1 MQKNSVTLKVAVGYT
16 IVALVMAVAI
26 ALVYV
31 NTASL
36 LKVNRTTRE
45 YVRKR
50 DAADSTMSAL
60 LKEEQTTLRQ
70 LAEALKKG
78 NTKNYL
84 HEKVRDLNA
93 GRDSVVVQRMT
104 PQVRQAEN
112 TTVEVVKTK
121 KGFFNRLADAFRKEH
136 AETISVKRDRNAV
149 EVDSVAAPVNVAEDV
164 ADILEEI
171 DRQEKS
177 AARSRRDAVSKE
189 MQDLQLVNAQLAIRS
204 AKQLGDVYRRERD
217 SMQQT
222 IDKAMET
229 SRNLLWQI
237 ALLAAVAIAT
247 AIVLSYYIW
256 RDTQRERIYREDLE
270 EANEKIQRAM
280 DQRERL
286 LLTITHDIKA
296 PAASISGFID
306 LMKDYVDNE
315 YGRSCLQNIK
325 HSATHL
331 SQLVAS
337 LLDYQ
342 RLENGMMEVHP
353 VTFRPSD
360 LVRECVDG
368 IRPRA
373 AQKSLEVTCTAD
385 IPDVMYSG
393 DAFRIR
399 QILDNLLGN
408 AVKYTDEGAI
418 DVSASVSAAN
428 VLTVA
433 VKDTG
438 RGMTYEETQKAF
450 CAFTRLDSSYG
461 VDGTGL
467 GLSITQELAKLLRGR
482 ILLQSAV
489 GKGSTFTV
497 TIPLTK
503 TNVVAPTADDAE
515 VATTAD
521 AVSTVSISS
530 EEQPKL
536 DVVHKNKKILILDD
550 DELQLKLLQEMLHRI
565 VDEEW
570 TVFPCSHVSEALTVL
585 HEERPSFMLTDIEM
599 PEMNGMEMIKHI
611 NHAQMKV
618 VAMTAH
624 DESVLSSLK
633 EAGFDD
639 CLFKPFTIEKLE
651 AILGIKGH
659 KEDGPTVALPNS
671 QATGQADSPIA
682 SLLAFADGDAE
693 AERQLLDN
701 LTQEMK
707 KHLTIW
713 ENISSGATTSR
724 DEIAR
729 AAHKLL
735 PTAAMLQWKTVE
747 QLQALSPEN
756 IATVGDESQLRT
768 YAAAVVEEIT
778 SVLSAT

>member
-16 IVALVMAVAI
+16 IVALVMAVAM

-31 NTASL
+31 NTTSL
-36 LKVNRTTRE
+36 LQVNRTTRE

-60 LKEEQTTLRQ
+60 LKEEQATLRQ

-78 NTKNYL
+78 NRKNYL
-84 HEKVRDLNA
+84 HEKVRDLNT

-104 PQVRQAEN
+104 PQVREAEN

-136 AETISVKRDRNAV
+136 AETVSVKRDRNPV
-149 EVDSVAAPVNVAEDV
+149 TVDSVVAPVNVAEDV
-164 ADILEEI
+164 ADILEQI
-171 DRQEKS
+171 DRKEKS
-177 AARSRRDAVSKE
+177 AARSRRNAVSKE

-217 SMQQT
+217 SMQHT

-229 SRNLLWQI
+229 SRTLLWQI
-237 ALLAAVAIAT
+237 ALLAAVAIVT

-256 RDTQRERIYREDLE
+256 RDTRRERIYREELE

-306 LMKDYVDNE
+306 LMTDYVDNE
-315 YGRSCLQNIK
+315 YGRSCLQNIR

-342 RLENGMMEVHP
+342 RLENGNLEMHP
-353 VTFRPSD
+353 VTFRPLD
-360 LVRECVDG
+360 LLRECVEG
-368 IRPRA
+368 MRPLA
-373 AQKSLEVTCTAD
+373 AQKSLEVTFTAN
-385 IPDVMYSG
+385 IPETMYSG

-408 AVKYTDEGAI
+408 AVKYTDEGTI
-418 DVSASVSAAN
+418 DVSASVNTAN

-450 CAFTRLDSSYG
+450 RAFTRLDSSHG

-467 GLSITQELAKLLRGR
+467 GLSITRELAKLLGGR
-482 ILLQSAV
+482 IVLQSAV

-503 TNVVAPTADDAE
+503 TNAAPVAPE
-515 VATTAD
+515 VEDKTSAAPATVEELSQPV
-521 AVSTVSISS
+521 VS
-530 EEQPKL
+530 
-536 DVVHKNKKILILDD
+536 NNRKILILDD
-550 DELQLKLLQEMLHRI
+550 DELQLKLLQEMLSRI
-565 VDEEW
+565 VDDEW

-611 NHAQMKV
+611 NHADMKV

-624 DESVLSSLK
+624 DESVLPRLK

-639 CLFKPFTIEKLE
+639 CLFKPFTTAKLE
-651 AILGIKGH
+651 AILGMKVHKG
-659 KEDGPTVALPNS
+659 
-671 QATGQADSPIA
+671 DSPMA

-713 ENISSGATTSR
+713 KDISSGATTSR
-724 DEIAR
+724 EEISK

-747 QLQALSPEN
+747 LLQTLSPEH
-756 IATVGDESQLRT
+756 IATAGSELQVRQ

-778 SVLSAT
+778 SVLTSTCRNEP

>member
-16 IVALVMAVAI
+16 IVALVMAVAM

-31 NTASL
+31 NTTSL
-36 LKVNRTTRE
+36 LEVNRTTRE

-70 LAEALKKG
+70 LAEALQRSPR
-78 NTKNYL
+78 KNYL
-84 HEKVRDLNA
+84 HEKVRNLNT
-93 GRDSVVVQRMT
+93 GRDSVVVHHMT
-104 PQVRQAEN
+104 PQVREAEN

-136 AETISVKRDRNAV
+136 AETVSVKRDRNPV
-149 EVDSVAAPVNVAEDV
+149 TVDSVAAPVNVAEDV
-164 ADILEEI
+164 ADILEQI
-171 DRQEKS
+171 DRKETS
-177 AARSRRDAVSKE
+177 AARSRREAVSKE

-229 SRNLLWQI
+229 SRTLLWQI

-247 AIVLSYYIW
+247 AVVLSYYIW
-256 RDTQRERIYREDLE
+256 RDTRRERIYREELE

-286 LLTITHDIKA
+286 LITITHDIKA

-306 LMKDYVDNE
+306 LMTDYVDNQ

-342 RLENGMMEVHP
+342 RLENGNLEMHP
-353 VTFRPSD
+353 VTFSPSD
-360 LVRECVDG
+360 LLRECVEG
-368 IRPRA
+368 MRPLAER
-373 AQKSLEVTCTAD
+373 KSLEVKSTAN
-385 IPDVMYSG
+385 IPDALYSG

-408 AVKYTDEGAI
+408 AVKYTDEGTI
-418 DVSASVSAAN
+418 DVSASVSTAN

-450 CAFTRLDSSYG
+450 RAFTRLDSSHG

-467 GLSITQELAKLLRGR
+467 GLSITRELTKLLGGR
-482 ILLQSAV
+482 IVLQSAV

-497 TIPLTK
+497 TIPLKKSNAAPVASEVEDK
-503 TNVVAPTADDAE
+503 TSAAPATVEELSQPVV
-515 VATTAD
+515 
-521 AVSTVSISS
+521 S
-530 EEQPKL
+530 
-536 DVVHKNKKILILDD
+536 NNRKILILDD
-550 DELQLKLLQEMLHRI
+550 DELQLKLLQEMLRRI

-570 TVFPCSHVSEALTVL
+570 NVFPCSHVSEALTVL
-585 HEERPSFMLTDIEM
+585 HDEHPSFMLTDIEM
-599 PEMNGMEMIKHI
+599 PEMNGMEMMKRI
-611 NHAQMKV
+611 NHADMKV

-624 DESVLSSLK
+624 DESVLPRLK

-639 CLFKPFTIEKLE
+639 CLFKPFTTAKLE
-651 AILGIKGH
+651 AILGVEKRSE
-659 KEDGPTVALPNS
+659 EDCNA
-671 QATGQADSPIA
+671 ASPIA
-682 SLLAFADGDAE
+682 RLLAFADGDAE

-713 ENISSGATTSR
+713 KNISSGATTSR
-724 DEIAR
+724 EEISK

-735 PTAAMLQWKTVE
+735 PTAAMLQWKTTE

-756 IATVGDESQLRT
+756 IATAGSDSQVRQ

-778 SVLSAT
+778 SVLTSIDRSEP

>member
-16 IVALVMAVAI
+16 IVALVMAVAM

-31 NTASL
+31 NTTSL
-36 LKVNRTTRE
+36 LEVNRTTRE

-60 LKEEQTTLRQ
+60 LKEEHATLRQ
-70 LAEALKKG
+70 LAEALQRSPR
-78 NTKNYL
+78 KNYL
-84 HEKVRDLNA
+84 HEKVRNLNT
-93 GRDSVVVQRMT
+93 GRDSVVVHHMT
-104 PQVRQAEN
+104 PQVREAES

-136 AETISVKRDRNAV
+136 AETVSVKRDRNPV
-149 EVDSVAAPVNVAEDV
+149 TVDSVAAPVNVAEDV
-164 ADILEEI
+164 ADILEQI
-171 DRQEKS
+171 DRKETS
-177 AARSRRDAVSKE
+177 AARSRREAVSKE

-229 SRNLLWQI
+229 SRTLLWQI

-247 AIVLSYYIW
+247 AVVLSYYIW
-256 RDTQRERIYREDLE
+256 RDTRRERIYREELE

-306 LMKDYVDNE
+306 LMSDYVDNE

-342 RLENGMMEVHP
+342 RLENGNLEMHP
-353 VTFRPSD
+353 VTFRP
-360 LVRECVDG
+360 LYLLRECVEG
-368 IRPRA
+368 MRPLA
-373 AQKSLEVTCTAD
+373 AQKSLEVKFTAN
-385 IPDVMYSG
+385 IPDALYSG

-408 AVKYTDEGAI
+408 AVKYTDEGTI
-418 DVSASVSAAN
+418 DVSASVSTAN

-450 CAFTRLDSSYG
+450 RAFTRLDSSHG

-467 GLSITQELAKLLRGR
+467 GLSITRELTKLLGGR
-482 ILLQSAV
+482 IVLQSAV

-497 TIPLTK
+497 TIPLK
-503 TNVVAPTADDAE
+503 KSNVAPVAPE
-515 VATTAD
+515 VEDKTSAASATVEELSQPV
-521 AVSTVSISS
+521 VS
-530 EEQPKL
+530 
-536 DVVHKNKKILILDD
+536 NNRKILILDD
-550 DELQLKLLQEMLHRI
+550 DELQLKLLQEMLRRI

-570 TVFPCSHVSEALTVL
+570 NVFPCSHVSEALTVL
-585 HEERPSFMLTDIEM
+585 HDEHPSFMLTDIEM
-599 PEMNGMEMIKHI
+599 PEMNGMEMMKHI
-611 NHAQMKV
+611 NHADMKV

-624 DESVLSSLK
+624 DESVLPRLK

-639 CLFKPFTIEKLE
+639 CLFKPFTTAKLE
-651 AILGIKGH
+651 AILGVEKRSE
-659 KEDGPTVALPNS
+659 EDCNVV
-671 QATGQADSPIA
+671 SPIA
-682 SLLAFADGDAE
+682 RLLAFADGDAE

-713 ENISSGATTSR
+713 KDISSGAVTNR
-724 DEIAR
+724 EEISK

-735 PTAAMLQWKTVE
+735 PTAAMLQWKTVDC
-747 QLQALSPEN
+747 LQALSPEN
-756 IATVGDESQLRT
+756 IATAGSDSQVRQ

-778 SVLSAT
+778 SVLTSIDRSEP

>member
-16 IVALVMAVAI
+16 IVALVMAVAM

-31 NTASL
+31 NTTSL
-36 LKVNRTTRE
+36 LEVNRTTRE

-60 LKEEQTTLRQ
+60 LKEEQATLRQ
-70 LAEALKKG
+70 LAEALQKG
-78 NTKNYL
+78 NGKNYL
-84 HEKVRDLNA
+84 HEKVRNLNT
-93 GRDSVVVQRMT
+93 GRDSVVVHHMT
-104 PQVRQAEN
+104 PQVREAES

-136 AETISVKRDRNAV
+136 AETVSVKRDRNPV
-149 EVDSVAAPVNVAEDV
+149 TVDSVAAPVNVAEDV
-164 ADILEEI
+164 ADILEQI
-171 DRQEKS
+171 DRKETS
-177 AARSRRDAVSKE
+177 AARSRREAVSKE

-204 AKQLGDVYRRERD
+204 AKQLGDVYRRERN

-229 SRNLLWQI
+229 SRTLLWQI
-237 ALLAAVAIAT
+237 ALLAVVAIAT
-247 AIVLSYYIW
+247 AVVLSYYIW
-256 RDTQRERIYREDLE
+256 RDTRRERIYREELE

-306 LMKDYVDNE
+306 LMTDYVDNQ

-342 RLENGMMEVHP
+342 RLENGNLEMHP
-353 VTFRPSD
+353 VTFSPSD
-360 LVRECVDG
+360 LLRECVEG
-368 IRPRA
+368 MRPLA
-373 AQKSLEVTCTAD
+373 AQKSLEVKSTAN
-385 IPDVMYSG
+385 IPDALYSG

-408 AVKYTDEGAI
+408 AVKYTDEGTI
-418 DVSASVSAAN
+418 DVAAAVSPTN
-428 VLTVA
+428 LLTVA

-438 RGMTYEETQKAF
+438 RGMTAEETHKAF
-450 CAFTRLDSSYG
+450 RAFTRLDSSHG

-467 GLSITQELAKLLRGR
+467 GLSITRELTKLLGGQ
-482 ILLQSAV
+482 ISLQSAV

-497 TIPLTK
+497 TIPLKKSNATPVASEVEDK
-503 TNVVAPTADDAE
+503 TSAASATVEELSQPVV
-515 VATTAD
+515 
-521 AVSTVSISS
+521 S
-530 EEQPKL
+530 
-536 DVVHKNKKILILDD
+536 NNRKILILDD
-550 DELQLKLLQEMLHRI
+550 DELQLKLLQEMLRRI

-570 TVFPCSHVSEALTVL
+570 NVFPCSHVSEALTVL
-585 HEERPSFMLTDIEM
+585 HDEHPSFMLTDIEM
-599 PEMNGMEMIKHI
+599 PEMNGMEMMKHI
-611 NHAQMKV
+611 NHADMKV

-624 DESVLSSLK
+624 DESVLPRLK

-639 CLFKPFTIEKLE
+639 CLFKPFTTAKLE
-651 AILGIKGH
+651 AILGVEKRSE
-659 KEDGPTVALPNS
+659 EDCNA
-671 QATGQADSPIA
+671 ASPIA

-713 ENISSGATTSR
+713 KNISSGATTSR
-724 DEIAR
+724 EEISK

-735 PTAAMLQWKTVE
+735 PTAAMLQWKTTE

-756 IATVGDESQLRT
+756 IATAGSDSQVRQ

-778 SVLSAT
+778 SVLTSTDRSEP

>member
-16 IVALVMAVAI
+16 IVALVMAVAM

-31 NTASL
+31 NTTSL
-36 LKVNRTTRE
+36 LEVNRATRE

-70 LAEALKKG
+70 LAEALQRSPR
-78 NTKNYL
+78 KNYL
-84 HEKVRDLNA
+84 HEKARNLNT
-93 GRDSVVVQRMT
+93 GRDSVVVHHMT
-104 PQVRQAEN
+104 PQVREAES

-136 AETISVKRDRNAV
+136 AETVSVKRDRNPV
-149 EVDSVAAPVNVAEDV
+149 TVDSVAAPVNVAEDV
-164 ADILEEI
+164 ADILEQI
-171 DRQEKS
+171 DRKETS
-177 AARSRRDAVSKE
+177 AARSRREAVSKE
-189 MQDLQLVNAQLAIRS
+189 MQDLQLVNAQLAMRS

-229 SRNLLWQI
+229 SRTLLWQI

-247 AIVLSYYIW
+247 AVVLSYYIW
-256 RDTQRERIYREDLE
+256 RDTRRERIYREELE

-306 LMKDYVDNE
+306 LMADYVDNQ

-325 HSATHL
+325 YSATHL

-342 RLENGMMEVHP
+342 RLENGNLEMHP
-353 VTFRPSD
+353 VTFRPLD
-360 LVRECVDG
+360 LLRECVEG
-368 IRPRA
+368 MRPLA
-373 AQKSLEVTCTAD
+373 AQKSLEVKSTAN
-385 IPDVMYSG
+385 IPDALYSG

-408 AVKYTDEGAI
+408 AVKYTDEGTI
-418 DVSASVSAAN
+418 DVSASVSTAN

-450 CAFTRLDSSYG
+450 RAFTRLDSSHG

-467 GLSITQELAKLLRGR
+467 GLSITRELTKLLGGR
-482 ILLQSAV
+482 IVLQSAV

-497 TIPLTK
+497 TIPLKKSNATPVASEVEDK
-503 TNVVAPTADDAE
+503 TSAAHATVEELSQPVV
-515 VATTAD
+515 
-521 AVSTVSISS
+521 S
-530 EEQPKL
+530 
-536 DVVHKNKKILILDD
+536 NNRKILILDD
-550 DELQLKLLQEMLHRI
+550 DELQLKLLQEMLRRI
-565 VDEEW
+565 VDDGW

-585 HEERPSFMLTDIEM
+585 HDEHPSFMLTDIEM
-599 PEMNGMEMIKHI
+599 PEMNGMEMMKRI
-611 NHAQMKV
+611 NHADMKV

-624 DESVLSSLK
+624 DESVLPRLK

-639 CLFKPFTIEKLE
+639 CLFKPFTTAKLE
-651 AILGIKGH
+651 AILGVEKRSE
-659 KEDGPTVALPNS
+659 EDCNA
-671 QATGQADSPIA
+671 ASPIA

-713 ENISSGATTSR
+713 KDISSGATTSR
-724 DEIAR
+724 EEISK

-735 PTAAMLQWKTVE
+735 PTAAMLQWKTVDC
-747 QLQALSPEN
+747 LQALSPEN
-756 IATVGDESQLRT
+756 IATAGSDSQVRQ

-778 SVLSAT
+778 SVLTSIDRSEP

>member
-16 IVALVMAVAI
+16 IVALVMAVAM

-31 NTASL
+31 NTTSL
-36 LKVNRTTRE
+36 LEVNRTTRE

-60 LKEEQTTLRQ
+60 LKEEQATLRQ
-70 LAEALKKG
+70 LAEALQRSPR
-78 NTKNYL
+78 KNYL
-84 HEKVRDLNA
+84 HEKVRNLNT
-93 GRDSVVVQRMT
+93 GRDSVVVHHMT
-104 PQVRQAEN
+104 PQVREAES

-136 AETISVKRDRNAV
+136 AETVSVKRDRNPV
-149 EVDSVAAPVNVAEDV
+149 TVDSVAAPVNVAEDV
-164 ADILEEI
+164 ADILEQI
-171 DRQEKS
+171 DRKETS
-177 AARSRRDAVSKE
+177 AARSRREAVSKE

-229 SRNLLWQI
+229 SRTLLWQI

-247 AIVLSYYIW
+247 AVVLSYYIW
-256 RDTQRERIYREDLE
+256 RDTRRERIYREELE

-306 LMKDYVDNE
+306 LMTDYVDNQ

-342 RLENGMMEVHP
+342 RLENGNLEMHP
-353 VTFRPSD
+353 VTFRPLD
-360 LVRECVDG
+360 LLRECVEG
-368 IRPRA
+368 MRPLAER
-373 AQKSLEVTCTAD
+373 KSLEVKSTAN
-385 IPDVMYSG
+385 IPDALYSG

-408 AVKYTDEGAI
+408 AVKYTDEGTI
-418 DVSASVSAAN
+418 DVAAAVSPTN
-428 VLTVA
+428 LLTVA

-438 RGMTYEETQKAF
+438 RGMTAEETHKAF
-450 CAFTRLDSSYG
+450 RAFTRLDSSHG

-467 GLSITQELAKLLRGR
+467 GLSITRELTKLLGGQ
-482 ILLQSAV
+482 ISLQSAV

-497 TIPLTK
+497 TIPLKKSNATPVASEVEDK
-503 TNVVAPTADDAE
+503 TSAAH
-515 VATTAD
+515 ATVEELSQPG
-521 AVSTVSISS
+521 VS
-530 EEQPKL
+530 
-536 DVVHKNKKILILDD
+536 NNRKILILDD
-550 DELQLKLLQEMLHRI
+550 DELQLKLLQEMLRCI

-570 TVFPCSHVSEALTVL
+570 NVFPCSHVSEALTVL
-585 HEERPSFMLTDIEM
+585 HDEHPSFMLTDIEM
-599 PEMNGMEMIKHI
+599 PEMNGMEMMKRI
-611 NHAQMKV
+611 NHADMKV

-624 DESVLSSLK
+624 DESVLPRLK

-639 CLFKPFTIEKLE
+639 CLFKPFTTAKLE
-651 AILGIKGH
+651 AILGVEKRSE
-659 KEDGPTVALPNS
+659 EDCNA
-671 QATGQADSPIA
+671 ASPIA

-713 ENISSGATTSR
+713 KNISSGATTSR
-724 DEIAR
+724 EEISK

-735 PTAAMLQWKTVE
+735 PTAAMLQWKTVDC
-747 QLQALSPEN
+747 LQALSPEN
-756 IATVGDESQLRT
+756 IATAGSDSQVRQ

-778 SVLSAT
+778 SVLTSTCRSEP

>member
-16 IVALVMAVAI
+16 IVALVMAVAM

-31 NTASL
+31 NTTSL
-36 LKVNRTTRE
+36 LEVNRTTRE

-60 LKEEQTTLRQ
+60 LKEEQATLRQ
-70 LAEALKKG
+70 LAEALQKG
-78 NTKNYL
+78 NGKNYL
-84 HEKVRDLNA
+84 HEKVRNLNT
-93 GRDSVVVQRMT
+93 GRDSVVVHHMT
-104 PQVRQAEN
+104 PQVREAES

-136 AETISVKRDRNAV
+136 AETVSVKRDRNPV
-149 EVDSVAAPVNVAEDV
+149 TVDSVAAPVNVAEDV
-164 ADILEEI
+164 ADILEQI
-171 DRQEKS
+171 DRKETS
-177 AARSRRDAVSKE
+177 AARSRREAVSKE

-204 AKQLGDVYRRERD
+204 AKQLGDVYRRERN

-229 SRNLLWQI
+229 SRTLLWQI
-237 ALLAAVAIAT
+237 ALLAVVAIAT
-247 AIVLSYYIW
+247 AVVLSYYIW
-256 RDTQRERIYREDLE
+256 RDTRRERIYREELE

-306 LMKDYVDNE
+306 LMTDYVDNQ

-342 RLENGMMEVHP
+342 RLENGNLEMHP
-353 VTFRPSD
+353 VTFSPSD
-360 LVRECVDG
+360 LLRECVEG
-368 IRPRA
+368 MRPLAER
-373 AQKSLEVTCTAD
+373 KSLEVKSTAN
-385 IPDVMYSG
+385 IPDALYSG

-408 AVKYTDEGAI
+408 AVKYTDEGTI
-418 DVSASVSAAN
+418 DVAAAVSPTN
-428 VLTVA
+428 LLTVA

-438 RGMTYEETQKAF
+438 RGMTAEETHKAF
-450 CAFTRLDSSYG
+450 RAFTRLDSSHG

-467 GLSITQELAKLLRGR
+467 GLSITRELTKLLGGQ
-482 ILLQSAV
+482 ISLQSAV

-497 TIPLTK
+497 TIPLKKSNATPVASEVEDK
-503 TNVVAPTADDAE
+503 TSAASATVEELSQPVV
-515 VATTAD
+515 
-521 AVSTVSISS
+521 S
-530 EEQPKL
+530 
-536 DVVHKNKKILILDD
+536 NNRKILILDD
-550 DELQLKLLQEMLHRI
+550 DELQLKLLQEMLRRI

-570 TVFPCSHVSEALTVL
+570 NVFPCSHVSEALTVL
-585 HEERPSFMLTDIEM
+585 HDEHPSFMLTDIEM
-599 PEMNGMEMIKHI
+599 PEMNGMEMMKRI
-611 NHAQMKV
+611 NHADMKV

-624 DESVLSSLK
+624 DESVLPRLK

-639 CLFKPFTIEKLE
+639 CLFKPFTTAKLE
-651 AILGIKGH
+651 AILGVEKRSE
-659 KEDGPTVALPNS
+659 EDCNA
-671 QATGQADSPIA
+671 ASPIA
-682 SLLAFADGDAE
+682 RLLAFADGDAE

-713 ENISSGATTSR
+713 KNISSGATTSR
-724 DEIAR
+724 EEISK

-735 PTAAMLQWKTVE
+735 PTAAMLQWKTTE

-756 IATVGDESQLRT
+756 IATAGSDSQVRQ

-778 SVLSAT
+778 SVLTSTDRSEP

>member
-16 IVALVMAVAI
+16 IVALVMAVAM

-31 NTASL
+31 NTTSL
-36 LKVNRTTRE
+36 LEVNRTTRE

-60 LKEEQTTLRQ
+60 LKEEQATLRQ
-70 LAEALKKG
+70 LAEALQKG
-78 NTKNYL
+78 NRKNYL
-84 HEKVRDLNA
+84 HEKVRNLNT
-93 GRDSVVVQRMT
+93 GRDSVVVHHMT
-104 PQVRQAEN
+104 PQVREAES

-136 AETISVKRDRNAV
+136 AETVSVKRDRNPV
-149 EVDSVAAPVNVAEDV
+149 TVDSVAAPVNVAEDV
-164 ADILEEI
+164 ADILEQI
-171 DRQEKS
+171 DRKETS
-177 AARSRRDAVSKE
+177 AARSRREAVSKE

-204 AKQLGDVYRRERD
+204 AKQLGDVYRRERN

-229 SRNLLWQI
+229 SCTLLWQI

-256 RDTQRERIYREDLE
+256 RDTRRERIYREELE

-306 LMKDYVDNE
+306 LMSDYVDNQ

-342 RLENGMMEVHP
+342 RLENGNLEMHP
-353 VTFRPSD
+353 VTFRPLD
-360 LVRECVDG
+360 LLRECVEG
-368 IRPRA
+368 MRPLAER
-373 AQKSLEVTCTAD
+373 KSLEVKSTAN
-385 IPDVMYSG
+385 IPDALYSG

-408 AVKYTDEGAI
+408 AVKYTDEGTI
-418 DVSASVSAAN
+418 DVAAAVSPTN
-428 VLTVA
+428 LLTVA

-438 RGMTYEETQKAF
+438 RGMTAEETHKAF
-450 CAFTRLDSSYG
+450 RAFTRLDSSHG

-467 GLSITQELAKLLRGR
+467 GLSITRELTKLLGGQ
-482 ILLQSAV
+482 ISLQSAV

-497 TIPLTK
+497 TIPLKKSNATPVASEVEDQ
-503 TNVVAPTADDAE
+503 TSAAHATVEELSQPVV
-515 VATTAD
+515 
-521 AVSTVSISS
+521 S
-530 EEQPKL
+530 
-536 DVVHKNKKILILDD
+536 NNRKILILDD
-550 DELQLKLLQEMLHRI
+550 DELQLKLLQEMLRRI

-570 TVFPCSHVSEALTVL
+570 NVFPCSHVSEALTVL
-585 HEERPSFMLTDIEM
+585 HDEHPSFMLTDIEM
-599 PEMNGMEMIKHI
+599 PEMNGMEMMKHI
-611 NHAQMKV
+611 NHADMKV

-624 DESVLSSLK
+624 DESVLPRLK

-639 CLFKPFTIEKLE
+639 CLFKPFTTAKLE
-651 AILGIKGH
+651 AILGVEKRSE
-659 KEDGPTVALPNS
+659 EDCNA
-671 QATGQADSPIA
+671 ASPIA
-682 SLLAFADGDAE
+682 RLLAFADGDAE

-713 ENISSGATTSR
+713 KNISSGATTSR
-724 DEIAR
+724 EEISK

-735 PTAAMLQWKTVE
+735 PTAAMLQWKTTE

-756 IATVGDESQLRT
+756 IATAGSDSQVRQ

-778 SVLSAT
+778 SVLTSTDRSEP

>member
-16 IVALVMAVAI
+16 IVALVMAVAM

-31 NTASL
+31 NTTSL
-36 LKVNRTTRE
+36 LEVNRTTRE

-60 LKEEQTTLRQ
+60 LKEEHATLRQ
-70 LAEALKKG
+70 LAEALQRSPR
-78 NTKNYL
+78 KNYL
-84 HEKVRDLNA
+84 HEKVRNLNT
-93 GRDSVVVQRMT
+93 GRDSVVVHHMT
-104 PQVRQAEN
+104 PQVREAES

-136 AETISVKRDRNAV
+136 AETVSVKRDRNPV
-149 EVDSVAAPVNVAEDV
+149 TVDSVAAPVNVAEDV
-164 ADILEEI
+164 ADILEQI
-171 DRQEKS
+171 DRKETS
-177 AARSRRDAVSKE
+177 AARSRREAVSKE

-229 SRNLLWQI
+229 SRTLLWQI

-247 AIVLSYYIW
+247 AVVLSYYIW
-256 RDTQRERIYREDLE
+256 RDTRRERIYREELE

-306 LMKDYVDNE
+306 LMSDYVDNE

-342 RLENGMMEVHP
+342 RLENGNLEMHP
-353 VTFRPSD
+353 VTFRP
-360 LVRECVDG
+360 LYLLRECVEG
-368 IRPRA
+368 MRPLA
-373 AQKSLEVTCTAD
+373 AQKSLEVKFTAN
-385 IPDVMYSG
+385 IPDALYSG

-408 AVKYTDEGAI
+408 AVKYTDEGTI
-418 DVSASVSAAN
+418 DVSASVSTAN

-450 CAFTRLDSSYG
+450 RAFTRLDSSHG

-467 GLSITQELAKLLRGR
+467 GLSITRELTKLLGGR
-482 ILLQSAV
+482 IVLQSAV

-503 TNVVAPTADDAE
+503 TNAAPVASE
-515 VATTAD
+515 VEDKTSAAPATVEELSQPG
-521 AVSTVSISS
+521 VS
-530 EEQPKL
+530 
-536 DVVHKNKKILILDD
+536 NNRKILILDD
-550 DELQLKLLQEMLHRI
+550 DELQLKLLQEMLRRI

-570 TVFPCSHVSEALTVL
+570 NVFPCSHVSEALTVL
-585 HEERPSFMLTDIEM
+585 HDEHPSFMLTDIEM
-599 PEMNGMEMIKHI
+599 PEMNGMEMMKRI
-611 NHAQMKV
+611 NHADMKV

-624 DESVLSSLK
+624 DESVLPRLK

-639 CLFKPFTIEKLE
+639 CLFKPFTTAKLE
-651 AILGIKGH
+651 AILGVEKRSE
-659 KEDGPTVALPNS
+659 EDCNVV
-671 QATGQADSPIA
+671 SPIA
-682 SLLAFADGDAE
+682 RLLAFADGDAE

-713 ENISSGATTSR
+713 KDISSGAVTNR
-724 DEIAR
+724 EEISK

-735 PTAAMLQWKTVE
+735 PTAAMLQWKTVDC
-747 QLQALSPEN
+747 LQALSPEN
-756 IATVGDESQLRT
+756 IATAGSDSQVRQ

-778 SVLSAT
+778 SVLTSIDRSEP

>member
-1 MQKNSVTLKVAVGYT
+1 MQKNNVTLKVAVGYT
-16 IVALVMAVAI
+16 IVALVMAVAM

-31 NTASL
+31 NTTSL
-36 LKVNRTTRE
+36 LEVNRTTQE

-204 AKQLGDVYRRERD
+204 AKQLGDVYRQERD

-296 PAASISGFID
+296 PAASISGYID
-306 LMKDYVDNE
+306 LMTDYVDNE

-360 LVRECVDG
+360 LVQECVDG

-373 AQKSLEVTCTAD
+373 AQKSLEVICTAD
-385 IPDVMYSG
+385 IPDAMYSG

-408 AVKYTDEGAI
+408 AVKYTDEGVI

-450 CAFTRLDSSYG
+450 RAFTRLDSSHG

-467 GLSITQELAKLLRGR
+467 GLSITQELAKLLGGR

-503 TNVVAPTADDAE
+503 TSVAAQTADDTE
-515 VATTAD
+515 VAPTAD
-521 AVSTVSISS
+521 AVSTVSVIS
-530 EEQPKL
+530 EEQSEQ
-536 DVVHKNKKILILDD
+536 DVSGNKKILILDD
-550 DELQLKLLQEMLHRI
+550 DELQLKLLQEMLNRI

-585 HEERPSFMLTDIEM
+585 HDEHPSFMLTDIEM
-599 PEMNGMEMIKHI
+599 PEMNGVEMIKHI
-611 NHAQMKV
+611 NHAHMKV

-624 DESVLSSLK
+624 DESVLPSLK

-671 QATGQADSPIA
+671 QTAGQADSPIA

-701 LTQEMK
+701 LRQEMK

-713 ENISSGATTSR
+713 KNISSGATQNR

-747 QLQALSPEN
+747 QLQALSPEH

-778 SVLSAT
+778 SVLSAI

>member
-16 IVALVMAVAI
+16 IVALVMAVAM

-31 NTASL
+31 NTTSL
-36 LKVNRTTRE
+36 LEVNRATRE

-70 LAEALKKG
+70 LAEALQRSPR
-78 NTKNYL
+78 KNYL
-84 HEKVRDLNA
+84 HEKVRNLNT
-93 GRDSVVVQRMT
+93 GRDSVVVHHMT
-104 PQVRQAEN
+104 PQVREAES

-136 AETISVKRDRNAV
+136 AETVSVKRDRNPV
-149 EVDSVAAPVNVAEDV
+149 TVDSVAAPVNVAEDV
-164 ADILEEI
+164 ADILEKI
-171 DRQEKS
+171 DRKETS

-229 SRNLLWQI
+229 SCTLLWQI

-256 RDTQRERIYREDLE
+256 RDTRRERIYREELE

-306 LMKDYVDNE
+306 LMTDYVDNE
-315 YGRSCLQNIK
+315 YGRSCLQNIR

-342 RLENGMMEVHP
+342 RLENGNLEMHP
-353 VTFRPSD
+353 VTFRPLD
-360 LVRECVDG
+360 LLRECVEG
-368 IRPRA
+368 MRPLA
-373 AQKSLEVTCTAD
+373 AQKSLGVTFTAD
-385 IPDVMYSG
+385 IPNALYSG

-408 AVKYTDEGAI
+408 AVKYTDEGTI
-418 DVSASVSAAN
+418 DVSASVSTAN

-433 VKDTG
+433 VRDTG

-450 CAFTRLDSSYG
+450 RAFTRLDSSHG

-467 GLSITQELAKLLRGR
+467 GLSITRELAKLLGGR
-482 ILLQSAV
+482 IVLQSAV

-497 TIPLTK
+497 TIPLK
-503 TNVVAPTADDAE
+503 KSNAAPVAPE
-515 VATTAD
+515 VEDETSAAPATVEELSQPV
-521 AVSTVSISS
+521 VS
-530 EEQPKL
+530 
-536 DVVHKNKKILILDD
+536 NNRKILILDD
-550 DELQLKLLQEMLHRI
+550 DELQLKLLQEMLRRI
-565 VDEEW
+565 VDDGW

-585 HEERPSFMLTDIEM
+585 HDEHPSFMLTDIEM
-599 PEMNGMEMIKHI
+599 PEMNGMEMMKHI
-611 NHAQMKV
+611 NHADMKV

-624 DESVLSSLK
+624 DESVLPRLK

-639 CLFKPFTIEKLE
+639 CLFKPFTTAKLE
-651 AILGIKGH
+651 AILGVGKRSE
-659 KEDGPTVALPNS
+659 EDCNA
-671 QATGQADSPIA
+671 ASPMA
-682 SLLAFADGDAE
+682 RLLAFADGDAE

-713 ENISSGATTSR
+713 KDISSGATTSR
-724 DEIAR
+724 EEISK

-735 PTAAMLQWKTVE
+735 PTAAMLQWKTTE
-747 QLQALSPEN
+747 QLQALSPEH
-756 IATVGDESQLRT
+756 IATAGSESQVRQ
-768 YAAAVVEEIT
+768 YATAVVEEIT
-778 SVLSAT
+778 SVLTSTCRSEP

>member
-16 IVALVMAVAI
+16 IVALVMAVAM

-31 NTASL
+31 NTTSL
-36 LKVNRTTRE
+36 LEVNRTTRE

-70 LAEALKKG
+70 LAEALQRSPR
-78 NTKNYL
+78 KNYL
-84 HEKVRDLNA
+84 HEKVRNLNT
-93 GRDSVVVQRMT
+93 GRDSVVVHHMT
-104 PQVRQAEN
+104 PQVREAES

-136 AETISVKRDRNAV
+136 AETVSVKRDRNPV
-149 EVDSVAAPVNVAEDV
+149 TVDSVAAPVNVAEDV
-164 ADILEEI
+164 ADILEQI
-171 DRQEKS
+171 DRKETS
-177 AARSRRDAVSKE
+177 AARSRREAVSKE
-189 MQDLQLVNAQLAIRS
+189 MQDLQLVNAQLAMRS

-229 SRNLLWQI
+229 SRTLLWQI

-247 AIVLSYYIW
+247 AVVLSYYIW
-256 RDTQRERIYREDLE
+256 RDTRRERIYREELE

-306 LMKDYVDNE
+306 LMTDYVDNQ

-342 RLENGMMEVHP
+342 RLENGNLEMHP
-353 VTFRPSD
+353 VTFSPSD
-360 LVRECVDG
+360 LLRECVEG
-368 IRPRA
+368 MRPLAER
-373 AQKSLEVTCTAD
+373 KSLEVKSTAN
-385 IPDVMYSG
+385 IPDALYSG

-408 AVKYTDEGAI
+408 AVKYTDEGTI
-418 DVSASVSAAN
+418 DVSASVSTAN

-450 CAFTRLDSSYG
+450 RAFTRLDSSHG

-467 GLSITQELAKLLRGR
+467 GLSITRELTKLLGGR
-482 ILLQSAV
+482 IVLQSAV

-497 TIPLTK
+497 TIPLKKSNATPVASEVEDK
-503 TNVVAPTADDAE
+503 TSAAHATVEELSQPVV
-515 VATTAD
+515 
-521 AVSTVSISS
+521 S
-530 EEQPKL
+530 
-536 DVVHKNKKILILDD
+536 NNRKILILDD
-550 DELQLKLLQEMLHRI
+550 DELQLKLLQEMLRRI

-570 TVFPCSHVSEALTVL
+570 NVFPCSHVSEALTVL
-585 HEERPSFMLTDIEM
+585 HDEHPSFMLTDIEM
-599 PEMNGMEMIKHI
+599 PEMNGMEMMKRI
-611 NHAQMKV
+611 NHADMKV

-624 DESVLSSLK
+624 DESVLPRLK

-639 CLFKPFTIEKLE
+639 CLFKPFTTAKLE
-651 AILGIKGH
+651 AILGVEKRSE
-659 KEDGPTVALPNS
+659 EDCNA
-671 QATGQADSPIA
+671 ASPIA

-713 ENISSGATTSR
+713 KDISSGATTSR
-724 DEIAR
+724 EEISK

-735 PTAAMLQWKTVE
+735 PTAAMLQWKTVDC
-747 QLQALSPEN
+747 LQALSPEN
-756 IATVGDESQLRT
+756 IATAGSDSQVRQ

-778 SVLSAT
+778 SVLTSTDRSEP

>member
-16 IVALVMAVAI
+16 IVALVMAVAM

-31 NTASL
+31 NTTSL
-36 LKVNRTTRE
+36 LEVNRTTRE

-70 LAEALKKG
+70 LAEALQRSPR
-78 NTKNYL
+78 KNYL
-84 HEKVRDLNA
+84 HEKVRNLNT
-93 GRDSVVVQRMT
+93 GRDSVVVHHMT
-104 PQVRQAEN
+104 PQVREAES

-136 AETISVKRDRNAV
+136 AETVSVKRDRNPV
-149 EVDSVAAPVNVAEDV
+149 TVDSVAAPVNVAEDV
-164 ADILEEI
+164 ADILEQI
-171 DRQEKS
+171 DRKETS
-177 AARSRRDAVSKE
+177 AARSRREAVSKE

-229 SRNLLWQI
+229 SRTLLWQI

-247 AIVLSYYIW
+247 AVVLSYYIW
-256 RDTQRERIYREDLE
+256 RDTRRERIYREELE

-306 LMKDYVDNE
+306 LMTDYVDNQ

-342 RLENGMMEVHP
+342 RLENGNLEMHP
-353 VTFRPSD
+353 VTFSPSD
-360 LVRECVDG
+360 LLRECVEG
-368 IRPRA
+368 MRPLA
-373 AQKSLEVTCTAD
+373 AQKSLEVKSTAN
-385 IPDVMYSG
+385 IPDALYSG

-408 AVKYTDEGAI
+408 AVKYTDEGTI
-418 DVSASVSAAN
+418 DVSASVSTAN

-450 CAFTRLDSSYG
+450 RAFTRLDSSHG

-467 GLSITQELAKLLRGR
+467 GLSITRELTKLLGGR
-482 ILLQSAV
+482 IVLQSAV

-497 TIPLTK
+497 TIPLKKSNATPVASEVEDK
-503 TNVVAPTADDAE
+503 TSAAHATVEELSQPVV
-515 VATTAD
+515 
-521 AVSTVSISS
+521 S
-530 EEQPKL
+530 
-536 DVVHKNKKILILDD
+536 NNRKILILDD
-550 DELQLKLLQEMLHRI
+550 DELQLKLLQEMLRRI

-570 TVFPCSHVSEALTVL
+570 NVFPCSHVSEALTVL
-585 HEERPSFMLTDIEM
+585 HDEHPSFMLTDIEM
-599 PEMNGMEMIKHI
+599 PEMNGMEMMKRI
-611 NHAQMKV
+611 NHADMKV

-624 DESVLSSLK
+624 DESVLPRLK

-639 CLFKPFTIEKLE
+639 CLFKPFTTAKLE
-651 AILGIKGH
+651 AILGVEKRSE
-659 KEDGPTVALPNS
+659 EDCNA
-671 QATGQADSPIA
+671 ASPIA
-682 SLLAFADGDAE
+682 RLLAFADGDAE

-713 ENISSGATTSR
+713 KNISSGATTSR
-724 DEIAR
+724 EEISK

-735 PTAAMLQWKTVE
+735 PTAAMLQWKTTE

-756 IATVGDESQLRT
+756 IATAGSDSQVRQ

-778 SVLSAT
+778 SVLTSIDRSEP

>member
-16 IVALVMAVAI
+16 IVALVMAVAM

-31 NTASL
+31 NTTSL
-36 LKVNRTTRE
+36 LEVNRTTRE

-70 LAEALKKG
+70 LAEALQRSPR
-78 NTKNYL
+78 KNYL
-84 HEKVRDLNA
+84 HEKVRNLNT
-93 GRDSVVVQRMT
+93 GRDSVVVHHMT
-104 PQVRQAEN
+104 PQVREAEN

-121 KGFFNRLADAFRKEH
+121 KGFFNRLADVFRKEH
-136 AETISVKRDRNAV
+136 AETVSVKRDRNPV
-149 EVDSVAAPVNVAEDV
+149 TVDSVAAPVNVAEDV
-164 ADILEEI
+164 ADILEQI
-171 DRQEKS
+171 DRKETS
-177 AARSRRDAVSKE
+177 AARSRREAVSKE

-229 SRNLLWQI
+229 SRTLLWQI

-247 AIVLSYYIW
+247 AVVLSYYIW
-256 RDTQRERIYREDLE
+256 RDTRRERIYREELE

-306 LMKDYVDNE
+306 LMTDYVDNQ

-342 RLENGMMEVHP
+342 RLENGNLEMHP
-353 VTFRPSD
+353 VTFSPSD
-360 LVRECVDG
+360 LLRECVEG
-368 IRPRA
+368 MRPLA
-373 AQKSLEVTCTAD
+373 AQKSLEVKFTAN
-385 IPDVMYSG
+385 IPDALYSG

-408 AVKYTDEGAI
+408 AVKYTDEGTI
-418 DVSASVSAAN
+418 DVSASVSTAN

-450 CAFTRLDSSYG
+450 RAFTRLDSSHG

-467 GLSITQELAKLLRGR
+467 GLSITRELTKLLGGQ
-482 ILLQSAV
+482 ISLQSAV

-497 TIPLTK
+497 TIPLKKSNATPVASEVEDK
-503 TNVVAPTADDAE
+503 TSAAPATVEELSQPVV
-515 VATTAD
+515 
-521 AVSTVSISS
+521 S
-530 EEQPKL
+530 
-536 DVVHKNKKILILDD
+536 NNRKILILDD
-550 DELQLKLLQEMLHRI
+550 DELQLKLLQEMLRRI

-570 TVFPCSHVSEALTVL
+570 SVFPCSHVSEALTVL
-585 HEERPSFMLTDIEM
+585 HDEHPSFMLTDIEM
-599 PEMNGMEMIKHI
+599 PEMNGMEMMKRI
-611 NHAQMKV
+611 NHADMKV

-624 DESVLSSLK
+624 DESVLPRLK

-639 CLFKPFTIEKLE
+639 CLFKPFTTAKLE
-651 AILGIKGH
+651 AILGVEKRSE
-659 KEDGPTVALPNS
+659 EDCNA
-671 QATGQADSPIA
+671 ASPIA
-682 SLLAFADGDAE
+682 RLLAFADGDAE

-701 LTQEMK
+701 LTEEMK

-713 ENISSGATTSR
+713 KDISSGAVTNR
-724 DEIAR
+724 EEISK

-735 PTAAMLQWKTVE
+735 PTAAMLQWKTVDC
-747 QLQALSPEN
+747 LQALSPEN
-756 IATVGDESQLRT
+756 IATTGSDSQVRQ
-768 YAAAVVEEIT
+768 YAAVVVEEIT
-778 SVLSAT
+778 TVLTSTYRSEP

>member
-16 IVALVMAVAI
+16 IVALVMAVAM

-31 NTASL
+31 NTTSL
-36 LKVNRTTRE
+36 LEVNRATRE

-70 LAEALKKG
+70 LAEALQRSPR
-78 NTKNYL
+78 KNYL
-84 HEKVRDLNA
+84 HEKVRNLNT
-93 GRDSVVVQRMT
+93 GRDSVVVHHMT
-104 PQVRQAEN
+104 PQVREAEN

-136 AETISVKRDRNAV
+136 AETVSVKRDRNPV
-149 EVDSVAAPVNVAEDV
+149 TVDSVAAPVNVAEDV
-164 ADILEEI
+164 ADILEQI
-171 DRQEKS
+171 DRKETS
-177 AARSRRDAVSKE
+177 AARSRREAVSKE
-189 MQDLQLVNAQLAIRS
+189 MQDLQLVNAQLAMRS

-229 SRNLLWQI
+229 SRTLLWQI

-247 AIVLSYYIW
+247 AVVLSYYIW
-256 RDTQRERIYREDLE
+256 RDTRRERIYREELE

-306 LMKDYVDNE
+306 LMTDYVDNQ

-342 RLENGMMEVHP
+342 RLENGNLEMHP
-353 VTFRPSD
+353 VTFRPLD
-360 LVRECVDG
+360 LLRECVEG
-368 IRPRA
+368 MRPLVA
-373 AQKSLEVTCTAD
+373 LKSLEVKFTAN
-385 IPDVMYSG
+385 IPDALYSG

-408 AVKYTDEGAI
+408 AVKYTDEGTI
-418 DVSASVSAAN
+418 DVSASVSTAN

-450 CAFTRLDSSYG
+450 RAFTRLDSSHG

-467 GLSITQELAKLLRGR
+467 GLSITRELTKLLGGR
-482 ILLQSAV
+482 IVLQSAV

-497 TIPLTK
+497 TIPLK
-503 TNVVAPTADDAE
+503 KSNVAPVAPE
-515 VATTAD
+515 VEDKTSAASATVEELSQPV
-521 AVSTVSISS
+521 VS
-530 EEQPKL
+530 
-536 DVVHKNKKILILDD
+536 NNRKILILDD
-550 DELQLKLLQEMLHRI
+550 DELQLKLLQEMLRRI

-570 TVFPCSHVSEALTVL
+570 NVFPCSHVSEALTVL
-585 HEERPSFMLTDIEM
+585 HDEHPSFMLTDIEM
-599 PEMNGMEMIKHI
+599 PEMNGMEMMKRI
-611 NHAQMKV
+611 NHADMKV

-624 DESVLSSLK
+624 DESVLPRLK

-639 CLFKPFTIEKLE
+639 CLFKPFTTAKLE
-651 AILGIKGH
+651 AILGVEKRSE
-659 KEDGPTVALPNS
+659 EDCNA
-671 QATGQADSPIA
+671 ASPIA

-713 ENISSGATTSR
+713 KDISSGATTSR
-724 DEIAR
+724 EEISK

-735 PTAAMLQWKTVE
+735 PTAAMLQWKTVDC
-747 QLQALSPEN
+747 LQALSPEN
-756 IATVGDESQLRT
+756 IATAGSDSQVRQ

-778 SVLSAT
+778 SVLTSTDRSEP

>member
-16 IVALVMAVAI
+16 IVALVMAVAM

-31 NTASL
+31 NTTSL
-36 LKVNRTTRE
+36 LEVNRTTRE

-60 LKEEQTTLRQ
+60 LKEEQATLRQ
-70 LAEALKKG
+70 LAEALQKG
-78 NTKNYL
+78 NRKNYL
-84 HEKVRDLNA
+84 HEKVRNLNT
-93 GRDSVVVQRMT
+93 GRDSVVVHHMT
-104 PQVRQAEN
+104 PQVREAES

-136 AETISVKRDRNAV
+136 AETVSVKRDRNPV
-149 EVDSVAAPVNVAEDV
+149 TVDSVAAPVNVAEDV
-164 ADILEEI
+164 ADILEQI
-171 DRQEKS
+171 DRKETS
-177 AARSRRDAVSKE
+177 AARSRREAVSKE
-189 MQDLQLVNAQLAIRS
+189 MQDLQLVNAQLAMRS

-229 SRNLLWQI
+229 SCTLLWQI

-256 RDTQRERIYREDLE
+256 RDTRRERIYREELE

-286 LLTITHDIKA
+286 LITITHDIKA

-306 LMKDYVDNE
+306 LMTDYVDNQ

-342 RLENGMMEVHP
+342 RLENGNLEMHP
-353 VTFRPSD
+353 VTFRPLD
-360 LVRECVDG
+360 LLRECVEG
-368 IRPRA
+368 MRPLAER
-373 AQKSLEVTCTAD
+373 KSLEVKSTAN
-385 IPDVMYSG
+385 IPDALYSG

-408 AVKYTDEGAI
+408 AVKYTDEGTI
-418 DVSASVSAAN
+418 DVSASVSTAN

-450 CAFTRLDSSYG
+450 RAFTRLDSSHG

-467 GLSITQELAKLLRGR
+467 GLSITRELTKLLGGR
-482 ILLQSAV
+482 IVLQSAV

-497 TIPLTK
+497 TIPLKKSNATPVASEVEDK
-503 TNVVAPTADDAE
+503 TSAAHATVEELSQPVV
-515 VATTAD
+515 
-521 AVSTVSISS
+521 S
-530 EEQPKL
+530 
-536 DVVHKNKKILILDD
+536 NNRKILILDD
-550 DELQLKLLQEMLHRI
+550 DELQLKLLQEMLRRI

-570 TVFPCSHVSEALTVL
+570 NVFPCSHVSEALTVL
-585 HEERPSFMLTDIEM
+585 HDEHPSFMLTDIEM
-599 PEMNGMEMIKHI
+599 PEMNGMEMMKRI
-611 NHAQMKV
+611 NHADMKV

-624 DESVLSSLK
+624 DESVLPRLK

-639 CLFKPFTIEKLE
+639 CLFKPFTTAKLE
-651 AILGIKGH
+651 AILGVEKRSE
-659 KEDGPTVALPNS
+659 EDCNA
-671 QATGQADSPIA
+671 ASPIA

-713 ENISSGATTSR
+713 KDISSGATTSR
-724 DEIAR
+724 EEISK

-735 PTAAMLQWKTVE
+735 PTAAMLQWKTVDC
-747 QLQALSPEN
+747 LQALSPEN
-756 IATVGDESQLRT
+756 IATAGSDSQVRQ

-778 SVLSAT
+778 SVLTSTDRSEP